1 MWVANNI
8 VVIFIRV
15 YLKKDSPIYSG
26 FNGERSFIK
35 IQLDRDR
42 FSFFFFQIQDFIT

>member
-8 VVIFIRV
+8 VVIFIRI

-26 FNGERSFIK
+26 FNGLAKEV
-35 IQLDRDR
+35 L
-42 FSFFFFQIQDFIT
+42 

>member
-15 YLKKDSPIYSG
+15 YLKKDSPIGIQWFSK
-26 FNGERSFIK
+26 RSFIK

>member
-15 YLKKDSPIYSG
+15 YLKKDNPIYSG
-26 FNGERSFIK
+26 FNGLAKEV
-35 IQLDRDR
+35 L
-42 FSFFFFQIQDFIT
+42 

>member
-1 MWVANNI
+1 MWVAINI

-26 FNGERSFIK
+26 FNSLVKEV
-35 IQLDRDR
+35 L
-42 FSFFFFQIQDFIT
+42 